1 MDKANIKHIRAASEI
16 KNDIMDIQ
24 NQEDD
29 FGAQAN
35 SNIKKRGHSLGNTNQ
50 QIKSKQAHSFD
61 QNNSM
66 KGSQNYT

>member
-1 MDKANIKHIRAASEI
+1 MIRKQNFSQTAQHNLMDKANIKHIRAASEI

-50 QIKSKQAHSFD
+50 
-61 QNNSM
+61 
-66 KGSQNYT
+66 

>member
-1 MDKANIKHIRAASEI
+1 
-16 KNDIMDIQ
+16 MDIQ

-61 QNNSM
+61 QTNSM